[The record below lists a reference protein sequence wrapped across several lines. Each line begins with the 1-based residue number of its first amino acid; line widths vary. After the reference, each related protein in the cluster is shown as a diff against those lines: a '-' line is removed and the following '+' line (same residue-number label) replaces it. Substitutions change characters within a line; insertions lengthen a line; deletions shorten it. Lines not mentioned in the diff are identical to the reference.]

1 MIRFFNPKA
10 TAAPAAAYS
19 HVCEIPA
26 GARQLVLAGQI
37 GVKPDGTV
45 PNDITQQAEA
55 VWNNIAA
62 CLAEG
67 GMGLTDIVMVRTYVT
82 RPENYPKVSAVRN
95 ARLGSH
101 KPTSTGL
108 VILALAR
115 PEFLV
120 EVEVLAAKA

>member
-1 MIRFFNPKA
+1 MLRFFNPKA
-10 TAAPAAAYS
+10 TAAPAAQYS

-26 GARQLVLAGQI
+26 GARTLVLSGQI

-45 PNDITQQAEA
+45 PPDITAQAEVA
-55 VWNNIAA
+55 WDNVAA

-67 GMGLTDIVMVRTYVT
+67 GMGMTDIVMTRTYVT
-82 RPENYPKVSAVRN
+82 KPENYAKVSAVRN

-120 EVEVLAAKA
+120 EVEVVAAKG

>member
-1 MIRFFNPKA
+1 MIRFFNPKSI
-10 TAAPAAAYS
+10 AAPVAAYT

-26 GARQLVLAGQI
+26 GARQLVLSGQI
-37 GVKPDGTV
+37 GAKPDGTV
-45 PNDITQQAEA
+45 PPDITGQAEA
-55 VWNNIAA
+55 AWDNIAA

-67 GMGLTDIVMVRTYVT
+67 GMGIGDIVMVRTYVT
-82 RPENYPKVSAVRN
+82 RPENHAKVSAVRG

-108 VILALAR
+108 VIQALAR

-120 EVEVLAAKA
+120 EVEVVAAKA